1 VGVALLGVSAAY
13 FGLAAFAKTRN
24 FKIRG
29 IEVLVPSL
37 RMALAQHGISCIH
50 WMTMAAVPWA
60 LLQGQVDYPTA
71 LAVMLLASI
80 AGVMLHIPAGLGVT
94 EAVFVA
100 MLSHKVPEHQLI
112 GALLAFRALFYLLPL
127 ACGALMYLKVE
138 VKARKQAAA
147 A

>member
-1 VGVALLGVSAAY
+1 
-13 FGLAAFAKTRN
+13 
-24 FKIRG
+24 
-29 IEVLVPSL
+29 
-37 RMALAQHGISCIH
+37 
-50 WMTMAAVPWA
+50 MTMAAVPWA
-60 LLQGQVDYPTA
+60 LLQGHIDYPTV
-71 LAVMLLASI
+71 LAVLLIAAI

-100 MLSHKVPEHQLI
+100 MLSHRVPEHQLI